1 MPEYTND
8 YLLDKQIKIF
18 QPINGYRASSDAVM
32 LSGAVKNIKNGEKVL
47 DMGSGT
53 GAISL
58 CLAQRFPNALISGI
72 ELQSELAE
80 LSNLSAKSNDFANLS
95 FFNCDLRTLDNQW
108 HNQFH
113 HVITN
118 PPYSDHDM
126 PSPNKSKSQA
136 HNFQNF
142 NLTEWLQLG
151 LKCLRPN
158 GWMYT
163 INRAEAVDEI
173 LSVFHQK
180 TGEITIIPLYSK
192 EGQNAKRVIVCAR
205 KNSKGPTKILPG
217 ITIHDGN
224 GNYTPKAEAILRNGK
239 SLFD

>member
-58 CLAQRFPNALISGI
+58 CLAQRFPNAVISGI

-80 LSNLSAKSNDFANLS
+80 LSNLSAKSNNFTNLS
-95 FFNCDLRTLDNQW
+95 FINSDLRTPNSQW
-108 HNQFH
+108 YNKFH

-126 PSPNKSKSQA
+126 PSPNESKSQA

-158 GWMYT
+158 GWIYT
-163 INRAEAVDEI
+163 INRAEAIDEI
-173 LSVFHQK
+173 LYAFHK
-180 TGEITIIPLYSK
+180 KVGDITIIPFYSK
-192 EGQNAKRVIVCAR
+192 VGQNAKRVIVCAR
-205 KNSKGPTKILPG
+205 KNSKGPTKILSG
-217 ITIHDGN
+217 ITIHDSN
-224 GNYTPKAEAILRNGK
+224 GNYTPKAEAILRNGN